1 MLYFV
6 LQRTNLVYTVTLE
19 ICVKDKIQNHSF
31 EMDLVW
37 IGLGDSGFIA
47 FFMSF
52 GKTGLS
58 CIINMI

>member
-6 LQRTNLVYTVTLE
+6 LQRTNLVYTSTFE
-19 ICVKDKIQNHSF
+19 ICVKDKIQSHSF
-31 EMDLVW
+31 DMALVW
-37 IGLGDSGFIA
+37 TGLGDSGFIA

-58 CIINMI
+58 CIINMM